1 MEDMTDVDVTK
12 EFVEAN
18 NSFLPSIYKEIVKE
32 EKGNV
37 LMSPLSAETILA
49 LTHSGCRGETAEE
62 LRIALH
68 LPDDPAK
75 IQSAVKAV
83 LSDLKTNEGCK
94 LFIANKMYIKKDFSI
109 NDEFQKTANTVYFG
123 DSENIDFTMN
133 ERAAETIN
141 SWVEKVT
148 ENKIKNLIQSQV
160 LNNLTRVIL
169 VNALYFKGAWY
180 QKFSLTGTKKIKFYK
195 SKNEVVKVDAMT
207 SEPSKNYTIC
217 ICKELNAKLLELP
230 MHGDASM
237 VIVLPDKRHGLADLE
252 SKIDKVF
259 FPYRFYS
266 TEVKVLLPKFKIEHQ
281 IDFSAVLQNLGVRR
295 IFSEDDADLSGIA
308 GEKGDLVVNA
318 VLQKTFIDVSEE
330 GVEAASATNV
340 AISVFY
346 SSAKKRREKF
356 IADHPFIFYLKVKNV
371 IIFAGRVIEPC
382 Y

>member
-18 NSFLPSIYKEIVKE
+18 NSFLPSIYKVSCTNFSEDEFKRFLQEIVKE

-160 LNNLTRVIL
+160 LNNLTRVI
-169 VNALYFKGAWY
+169 FG
-180 QKFSLTGTKKIKFYK
+180 QC
-195 SKNEVVKVDAMT
+195 VV
-207 SEPSKNYTIC
+207 
-217 ICKELNAKLLELP
+217 L
-230 MHGDASM
+230 
-237 VIVLPDKRHGLADLE
+237 
-252 SKIDKVF
+252 
-259 FPYRFYS
+259 
-266 TEVKVLLPKFKIEHQ
+266 
-281 IDFSAVLQNLGVRR
+281 
-295 IFSEDDADLSGIA
+295 
-308 GEKGDLVVNA
+308 
-318 VLQKTFIDVSEE
+318 
-330 GVEAASATNV
+330 
-340 AISVFY
+340 
-346 SSAKKRREKF
+346 
-356 IADHPFIFYLKVKNV
+356 
-371 IIFAGRVIEPC
+371 
-382 Y
+382 